1 MKAQYDDLQDEY
13 SKLFK
18 RQYSKEKENH
28 DLTGHI
34 YTGNK
39 SKSKKYILNRVKSQ
53 KELENEIDYSKLR
66 NKYDK
71 LKKIKKELIKHM
83 KGL

>member
-18 RQYSKEKENH
+18 RQYSKEKANH

-39 SKSKKYILNRVKSQ
+39 SKSKKYTLNRVKSH

-66 NKYDK
+66 SKYDK
-71 LKKIKKELIKHM
+71 LKKIKKELIKHL